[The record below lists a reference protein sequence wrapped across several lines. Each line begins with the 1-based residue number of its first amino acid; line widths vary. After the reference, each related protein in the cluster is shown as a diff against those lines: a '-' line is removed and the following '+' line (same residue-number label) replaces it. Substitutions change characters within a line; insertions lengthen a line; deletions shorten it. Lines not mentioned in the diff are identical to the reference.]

1 MTTLFS
7 SILPG
12 NGDTY
17 EGLDDDDDDSEDRAD
32 DDDGTDDEQTNGD
45 TDG

>member
-1 MTTLFS
+1 MTSLFG

-12 NGDTY
+12 NGDTF
-17 EGLDDDDDDSEDRAD
+17 EGLDDDDDSEDRA

>member
-17 EGLDDDDDDSEDRAD
+17 EGLDDDDSEDRAD

>member
-1 MTTLFS
+1 MSSLFG

-12 NGDTY
+12 NGDTF

-32 DDDGTDDEQTNGD
+32 EQTDDEQTESD

>member
-1 MTTLFS
+1 MSSLFG

-12 NGDTY
+12 NGDTF
-17 EGLDDDDDDSEDRAD
+17 EGLDDDDDSEDRAD
-32 DDDGTDDEQTNGD
+32 EQTDDEQTESD

>member
-1 MTTLFS
+1 MSSLFG

-12 NGDTY
+12 NGDTF
-17 EGLDDDDDDSEDRAD
+17 EGLDDDDDDD
-32 DDDGTDDEQTNGD
+32 DDSDEQTDDEQTESD